1 MLNQFIHLKQNNMRS
16 RKNLNF
22 IPLNNDIDKLSA
34 FIPSL
39 NKDWR
44 NSQRIDSK
52 PFQIESLD
60 AVREFQRQGWN
71 IAGAL
76 ENRGRNRKIDNH
88 FIKMEHP
95 DFTILNKKGQTEAIA
110 TMNIQNS
117 CNGSKPLEMDLGAY
131 RLVCSNGTVAHTSYS
146 NAKVPHSEQG
156 QYSLNE
162 ILGELGIRTQGVL
175 DSFKKLKDSNLS
187 PAQAMAM
194 ATRAATLR
202 FGKNH
207 RINVDQLL
215 NTVRDEDK
223 GDDVWTVFNRIQ
235 ENLTQPYRIFD
246 ETGKLLDGVT
256 NVNEDTRINK
266 ELYQLAHAYA

>member
-1 MLNQFIHLKQNNMRS
+1 M

-22 IPLNNDIDKLSA
+22 IPLNNDINKLSA

-39 NKDWR
+39 DSGWR
-44 NSQRIDSK
+44 ANQQIKSK

-60 AVREFQRQGWN
+60 AIREFQRQGWVVT
-71 IAGAL
+71 GAL
-76 ENRGRNRKIDNH
+76 ENRSKKNRKVDNH

-95 DFTILNKKGQTEAIA
+95 DFKILNKKGQTEAVA

-117 CNGSKPLEMDLGAY
+117 CNGSKPMELDLGAY
-131 RLVCSNGTVAHTSYS
+131 RLVCSNGAIAHTSYS

-207 RINVDQLL
+207 RIDVEQLL
-215 NTVRDEDK
+215 NTVRDEDR

-235 ENLTQPYRIFD
+235 ENLTQPQRIFD
-246 ETGKLLDGVT
+246 ENGKLLGGVS
-256 NVNEDTRINK
+256 NANEDTRINK
-266 ELYQLAHAYA
+266 ELFQLAHAYA